1 MASSVG
7 ENMIVQYL
15 TFDNKLR
22 IEFCDMQPL
31 SPNQSLPSSTSSTH
45 QSSEYECNYE
55 TIEVYSEEM
64 DEIKTQND
72 TIDNASDAD
81 LVNDFTENDLDLTN
95 LNWLTELKNITNLE
109 PSEGEKPTDQPTQRF
124 KKFINQVK
132 KIKETYDS
140 KCYDYQHSVCEKPN
154 FNYAQ
159 IIAMALLE
167 EGRLTLQQICKWIE
181 EKFAYYKL
189 HKNWN
194 VSLQL
199 TINLND
205 SFID

>member
-55 TIEVYSEEM
+55 TIEVYTEEM
-64 DEIKTQND
+64 DEIKTQID
-72 TIDNASDAD
+72 TIDNATDAER
-81 LVNDFTENDLDLTN
+81 VNDITENDLDLTN

-109 PSEGEKPTDQPTQRF
+109 PSEGGEKPTDQPTQRF

-140 KCYDYQHSVCEKPN
+140 KCYDYQHNVCEKPN

-199 TINLND
+199 VINK
-205 SFID
+205 

>member
-7 ENMIVQYL
+7 ETMIVQYL
-15 TFDNKLR
+15 TFDNKMR
-22 IEFCDMQPL
+22 IEFCDMQPQ
-31 SPNQSLPSSTSSTH
+31 SPNQSIQSSTCTQQST
-45 QSSEYECNYE
+45 SEYECNYE
-55 TIEVYSEEM
+55 TIEVYTEEM
-64 DEIKTQND
+64 EEINTQID
-72 TIDNASDAD
+72 TIDNIHDSAD
-81 LVNDFTENDLDLTN
+81 HSNEPTENDLDLTN

-109 PSEGEKPTDQPTQRF
+109 PNEGEKLTDQPTQRF

-140 KCYDYQHSVCEKPN
+140 KCYDYQQNVCEKPN

-181 EKFAYYKL
+181 DKFAYYKL

-194 VSLQL
+194 VSLTL
-199 TINLND
+199 TLTL
-205 SFID
+205 SR